1 MYIPD
6 AFVQTDEARTRALI
20 DAWPF
25 GLLVTT
31 DADGMPCA
39 SHIPFLAREIDGA
52 LVLEGHVARP
62 NEQAEHVR
70 AGAPAL
76 AVFQG
81 AHSYVSPTW
90 YRNPGV
96 PTWNYE
102 AVHVRG
108 RLQEVSGD
116 GAHSIVQR
124 LSRVFEGDG
133 PGAWEPQ
140 YPERMLEGIVCF
152 MITGTSLQ
160 SKSKMSQNRPEAD
173 RRGVIEALGRLED
186 RDARAVRDIMLANER
201 DREND

>member
-62 NEQAEHVR
+62 NEQAEHVL